1 MIPAGLKKWL
11 AVGSGVGIQIVGPN
25 APYRKSESLR
35 VTAVRVRPSGARLLA
50 GLTIEDFAHQP
61 AGVWGADY
69 TAFLGKLNL
78 KHAIAVVALPRQ
90 DLTVR
95 ALSLAGVSDRDLD
108 SAVRFQLD
116 GLHPYNEDDVY
127 SSWARLPGTSTV
139 LVAVARRE
147 PVDRYAASFA
157 EAGIKIAG
165 FTCSAAA
172 VYSALRLFGAKP
184 SSPMLGWDATPNA
197 PDASISADA
206 SDSAREEDT
215 PVALGYHGVE
225 FYGESA
231 ARPIFSASFDLE
243 PARAAALAIAELRA
257 DPSLTARPLSE
268 VLGADPPIPYATALM
283 SACPRLALALN
294 LLPAAQRQ
302 TRSAL
307 RWAPSS
313 ALAVLVLLTAGGL
326 AAYPGYASRRYL
338 RSLEAQ
344 IATLT
349 PRAARAA
356 QIDRQTADA
365 QARIQ
370 LLDDLRRR
378 PKADMDVLQ
387 NLTHILTPPT
397 WLNLA
402 QISDRQVVVGGET
415 PQAAPLLK
423 TLDSS
428 PLFEGS
434 EFMAP
439 PTRIQGGEA
448 FRIRTNR
455 KNVPVPLVAA
465 SSQAGKQGRRP

>member
-1 MIPAGLKKWL
+1 MIAPGLKKWL
-11 AVGSGVGIQIVGPN
+11 AVGSGAGIQIVGPHP
-25 APYRKSESLR
+25 PYRKSESLR
-35 VTAVRVRPSGARLLA
+35 VAAVRVRPSGARMLA

-69 TAFLGKLNL
+69 AAFLGKLGL

-90 DLTVR
+90 HLTVR
-95 ALSLAGVSDRDLD
+95 ALSLPGVSDRDLD
-108 SAVRFQLD
+108 SAIRFQLD
-116 GLHPYNEDDVY
+116 GLHPYNEEDVY

-147 PVDRYAASFA
+147 PVDRYAALFA

-172 VYSALRLFGAKP
+172 VYSALRLFGGAP
-184 SSPMLGWDATPNA
+184 PSPMLAWEAPPEASLSPDATA
-197 PDASISADA
+197 
-206 SDSAREEDT
+206 EEGEAEPLD
-215 PVALGYHGVE
+215 HQGVE
-225 FYGESA
+225 FYGESQ

-243 PARAAALAIAELRA
+243 PSRAATLAVSELRA
-257 DPSLTARPLSE
+257 DPSLTARPLAE
-268 VLGADPPIPYATALM
+268 VVGADAPIPYAAALM
-283 SACPRLALALN
+283 SACPILALPLN
-294 LLPAAQRQ
+294 LLPAAQRHS
-302 TRSAL
+302 RSAL

-313 ALAVLVLLTAGGL
+313 ALGVLVLLTAGAL

-344 IATLT
+344 TAALA

-356 QIDRQTADA
+356 QIDRQIADV
-365 QARIQ
+365 QTRTQ

-378 PKADMDVLQ
+378 PKADMDVLE

-397 WLNLA
+397 WLNLT
-402 QISDRQVVVGGET
+402 QISDREVIVGGET

-423 TLDSS
+423 ILDSS
-428 PLFEGS
+428 PMFQGS

-439 PTRIQGGEA
+439 PTRIQAGEA

-455 KNVPVPLVAA
+455 KNVPLPVVAA